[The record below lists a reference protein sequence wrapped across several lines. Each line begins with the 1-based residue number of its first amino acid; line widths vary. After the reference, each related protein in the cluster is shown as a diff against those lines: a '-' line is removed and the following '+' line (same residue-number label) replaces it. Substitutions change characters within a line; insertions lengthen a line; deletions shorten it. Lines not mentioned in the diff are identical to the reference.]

1 VDPTVWNPIVWD
13 WTHLVVR
20 WIHLITGIA
29 WIGAS
34 FYFIHLDASLRR
46 SGGLPAGVAGE
57 AWQVHGGGFY
67 RMQKYLVAPP
77 ELPKDLTWF
86 KYEAYSTWLSGFVL
100 LGLIYYLS
108 ADLFL
113 IDPAVMDLPVW
124 AAILISV
131 ASLALGWV
139 LYDRLCRSR
148 LGENTARLCAL
159 GFVFLVAASWGYTQ
173 VFSGRGAYI
182 HAGSLIGTIMVANVF
197 FVIIPNQKIV
207 VADLVA
213 GRTPDPAL
221 GQQAGQRSLHNNYLT
236 LPVLFLMISNHY
248 PLAFGTR
255 WNWLIVAVVIIVGA
269 VIRHFYNM
277 RHAGRP
283 NPWWTWAIATA
294 GMALVVWLSAAGP
307 VEEDLAAVGSRASG
321 SGTDA
326 SEPAARPVDFVEVE
340 NIVLSRCSMCHAAE
354 PFWEG
359 ILAPPKG
366 IRLDTPEMI
375 RAHARQIQLQATL
388 SHAMPPGNIT
398 ELSAEERRVLA
409 AWIAA
414 GAPAE

>member
-1 VDPTVWNPIVWD
+1 MIASAWDPIVWD
-13 WTHLVVR
+13 WIGFAVR
-20 WIHLITGIA
+20 WLHLITGIA

-46 SGGLPAGVAGE
+46 SGGLPAGVGGE

-67 RMQKYLVAPP
+67 RMQKYLVAPA
-77 ELPKDLTWF
+77 ELPEHLTWF

-108 ADLFL
+108 ADLYL
-113 IDPAVMDLPVW
+113 IDPAVLDLPVW
-124 AAILISV
+124 GAILISV

-139 LYDRLCRSR
+139 IYDQLCKSR
-148 LGENTARLCAL
+148 LGANTALLCAL
-159 GFVFLVAASWGYTQ
+159 GFAFLVAATWGYTR

-182 HAGSLIGTIMVANVF
+182 HAGALIGTIMVANVF

-207 VADLVA
+207 VADLIA
-213 GRTPDPAL
+213 GRKPDPAL
-221 GQQAGQRSLHNNYLT
+221 GAQAGQRSLHNNYLT
-236 LPVLFLMISNHY
+236 LPALFLMISNHY
-248 PLAFGTR
+248 PLSFASR

-283 NPWWTWAIATA
+283 SPWWTWGVAAA
-294 GMALVVWLSAAGP
+294 GMALIVWLSAVPPGGD
-307 VEEDLAAVGSRASG
+307 EGAAASG
-321 SGTDA
+321 
-326 SEPAARPVDFVEVE
+326 PAPVAFAEVE

-354 PFWEG
+354 PLWEG
-359 ILAPPKG
+359 IPAPPKG
-366 IRLDTPEMI
+366 VRLDTPQMMRKHAGEI
-375 RAHARQIQLQATL
+375 RLQAALT
-388 SHAMPPGNIT
+388 HAMPPGNVT
-398 ELSAEERRVLA
+398 ELSQEERRILA

-414 GAPAE
+414 GAPIE

>member
-1 VDPTVWNPIVWD
+1 VDATAWQPILSD
-13 WTHLVVR
+13 WVSLVVR

-46 SGGLPAGVAGE
+46 WAGLPAGVGGE

-67 RMQKYLVAPP
+67 RMQKYLVAPA

-108 ADLFL
+108 ADLYL
-113 IDPAVMDLPVW
+113 IDRSVLDVPVW

-131 ASLALGWV
+131 LSLALGWV
-139 LYDRLCRSR
+139 IYDQLCRSR
-148 LGENTARLCAL
+148 LGANTALLCAL

-182 HAGSLIGTIMVANVF
+182 HAGALIGTIMVANVF

-207 VADLVA
+207 VADLIA

-221 GQQAGQRSLHNNYLT
+221 GEQAKQRSLHNNYLT

-248 PLAFGTR
+248 PLSFATR
-255 WNWLIVAVVIIVGA
+255 WNWLIVAVVIVVGA

-277 RHAGRP
+277 RHAGLP
-283 NPWWTWAIATA
+283 SPWWTWGVAAA
-294 GMALVVWLSAAGP
+294 GMALVVWLSAVPPGA
-307 VEEDLAAVGSRASG
+307 EESAAALA
-321 SGTDA
+321 
-326 SEPAARPVDFVEVE
+326 PAPVDFVEVE

-354 PFWEG
+354 PLWEG
-359 ILAPPKG
+359 IAAPPKG
-366 IRLDTPEMI
+366 VRLDTPEMI
-375 RAHARQIQLQATL
+375 RRHAGEIRLQATL

-398 ELSAEERRVLA
+398 ELTPDERQILA

-414 GAPAE
+414 GAPID

>member
-1 VDPTVWNPIVWD
+1 MDTTAWDPIVAD
-13 WTHLVVR
+13 WVDLVVR

-46 SGGLPAGVAGE
+46 SRGLPAGVGGE

-67 RMQKYLVAPP
+67 RMQKYLVAPA
-77 ELPKDLTWF
+77 ELPEDLTWF

-100 LGLIYYLS
+100 LGLIYYLG
-108 ADLFL
+108 ADLYL
-113 IDPAVMDLPVW
+113 IDRSIMALPVW

-131 ASLALGWV
+131 LSLALGWIA
-139 LYDRLCRSR
+139 YDQLCKSR
-148 LGENTARLCAL
+148 LGADTALLCAL

-207 VADLVA
+207 VADLIA
-213 GRTPDPAL
+213 GRKPDPAL
-221 GQQAGQRSLHNNYLT
+221 GEQAKQRSLHNNYLT

-248 PLAFGTR
+248 PLSFATR
-255 WNWLIVAVVIIVGA
+255 WNWLIVGVVIIVGA

-277 RHAGRP
+277 RHAGMAS
-283 NPWWTWAIATA
+283 PWWTWGVAAA
-294 GMALVVWLSAAGP
+294 GMALIVWLSAAPPGGEDTATAP
-307 VEEDLAAVGSRASG
+307 VMTEEIAFA
-321 SGTDA
+321 
-326 SEPAARPVDFVEVE
+326 EVE

-359 ILAPPKG
+359 IAAPPKG
-366 IRLDTPEMI
+366 VRLDTPEMI
-375 RAHARQIQLQATL
+375 QKYAGEIRLQATL
-388 SHAMPPGNIT
+388 SHAMPPGNLT
-398 ELSAEERRVLA
+398 ELSPEERQILA

-414 GAPAE
+414 GAPLE

>member
-1 VDPTVWNPIVWD
+1 VDPTAWDPIVWD
-13 WTHLVVR
+13 WINLVVR

-46 SGGLPAGVAGE
+46 PDGLPAGVGGE

-67 RMQKYLVAPP
+67 QMQKYVVAPP
-77 ELPKDLTWF
+77 DLPKELTWF

-100 LGLIYYLS
+100 LALIYYLS

-113 IDPAVMDLPVW
+113 IDPSVMGLPVW

-131 ASLALGWV
+131 VSLALGWV
-139 LYDRLCRSR
+139 IYDQLCKSR
-148 LGENTARLCAL
+148 LGDNTALLCAL
-159 GFVFLVAASWGYTQ
+159 GFVFIVAASWGYTQ

-182 HAGSLIGTIMVANVF
+182 QTGALIGTIMVANVF
-197 FVIIPNQKIV
+197 FIIIPNQKVV
-207 VADLVA
+207 VADLIA
-213 GRTPDPAL
+213 GRMPDPAL
-221 GQQAGQRSLHNNYLT
+221 GEQAKQRSLHNNYLT
-236 LPVLFLMISNHY
+236 LPVLFLMISNHH
-248 PLAFGTR
+248 PLSFGAR

-283 NPWWTWAIATA
+283 SPWWTWAVATA
-294 GMALVVWLSAAGP
+294 GMALVVWLSAARP
-307 VEEDLAAVGSRASG
+307 VLEDLASDPG
-321 SGTDA
+321 
-326 SEPAARPVDFVEVE
+326 AAATTPVTFAEVE

-359 ILAPPKG
+359 IAAAPKG
-366 IRLDTPEMI
+366 VRLDTPETI
-375 RAHARQIQLQATL
+375 REHAGQIRLQATL
-388 SHAMPPGNIT
+388 THAMPPGNVT
-398 ELSAEERRVLA
+398 ELSPEERQVLA

-414 GAPAE
+414 GAPTD